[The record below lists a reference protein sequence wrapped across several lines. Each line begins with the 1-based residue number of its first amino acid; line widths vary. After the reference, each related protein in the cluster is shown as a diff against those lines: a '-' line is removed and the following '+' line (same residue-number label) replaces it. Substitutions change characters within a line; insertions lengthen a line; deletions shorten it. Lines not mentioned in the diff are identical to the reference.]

1 MYEARFGLEGL
12 PFQIA
17 PDLHFHVDTD
27 THRAALSALQA
38 GLARGDEFLALIGD
52 FGTGKTMVARRL
64 IQLVDHDR
72 YAVVELAGWRIE
84 GDDLLTRI
92 TSALGQ
98 CAVDTALPLGTL
110 MQCLQELGRHHRAA
124 LLVIDDAHLL
134 GLDAVRRLAK
144 LTALRV
150 EGRGVVHVCLV
161 GRSVSPAIDEHVR
174 VGRPLHIATLAQ
186 LDPLDV
192 QAVGAY
198 IRGRLEHAG
207 WKGHPAFAPGV
218 AAEIQARTAGNP
230 ARINRLCGHLLAQLQ
245 ESGEDVVSVDL
256 VRAVA
261 SRLQSEFDDFLVGA
275 GPDPPALA
283 APAPAE
289 RAAAAA
295 PASPASTPVAE
306 GTRSEPAPRERPRV
320 APTQGAAATMD
331 SLLNIDLLPD
341 DGPTE
346 SLPVP
351 ARASGRSLAT
361 TNGSGTLVSQP
372 VTPAW
377 KSNAAADRR
386 RAMRVAAALLAV
398 GGGLVAWQWRQGP
411 TLPGVDVRHMATLH
425 DLPPAQVAAVV
436 PRSPALPTAV
446 PAASAALPAEP
457 ALTLALAP
465 PAAGVPAVP
474 EPAPTIA
481 AAAAGVT
488 AAPVAVA
495 AAERPRR
502 RLAAHA
508 GSNDTGAGSARRSVA
523 AADCPLEAQAM
534 GLCRPAPRRAPAP
547 QAAPQALASPPPVPA
562 LAPSPPPPPRIAC
575 SAAQS
580 ALGLCT
586 P

>member
-64 IQLVDHDR
+64 IQLVDRDR

-110 MQCLQELGRHHRAA
+110 MQCLQELGRHDRAA

-144 LTALRV
+144 LTAMRV

-161 GRSVSPAIDEHVR
+161 GRSVSPAIAEHVR
-174 VGRPLHIATLAQ
+174 VGRPLHIGTLAQ
-186 LDPLDV
+186 LDALDV

-198 IRGRLEHAG
+198 IRGRLERAG
-207 WKGHPAFAPGV
+207 WKGHPSFAPGV

-245 ESGEDVVSVDL
+245 DSGDDEVSVDL

-261 SRLQSEFDDFLVGA
+261 ARLQSEFDDFLVGA
-275 GPDPPALA
+275 GPDPPAQATPPPAQRAA
-283 APAPAE
+283 APAPE
-289 RAAAAA
+289 P
-295 PASPASTPVAE
+295 PASVPVAE
-306 GTRSEPAPRERPRV
+306 GTRSDPAARERPRV
-320 APTQGAAATMD
+320 APTHGAAVTME
-331 SLLNIDLLPD
+331 SLLNIDLLPE

-351 ARASGRSLAT
+351 ARASGSALAT
-361 TNGSGTLVSQP
+361 TNGSGTLVPQP
-372 VTPAW
+372 VTAW

-411 TLPGVDVRHMATLH
+411 TFPGVDVRHIATLR
-425 DLPPAQVAAVV
+425 DLPPAQVAAAV

-446 PAASAALPAEP
+446 PASSVALAAEP

-465 PAAGVPAVP
+465 PAAGVPTVL

-488 AAPVAVA
+488 AAPVAAA

-547 QAAPQALASPPPVPA
+547 QAAPQVLASPPPVPA